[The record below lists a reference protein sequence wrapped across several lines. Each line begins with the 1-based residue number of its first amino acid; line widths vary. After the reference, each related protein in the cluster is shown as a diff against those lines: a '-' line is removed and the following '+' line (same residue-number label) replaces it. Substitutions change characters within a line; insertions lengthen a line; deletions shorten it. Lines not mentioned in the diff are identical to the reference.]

1 MDRAR
6 RHSVKTDALLKSD
19 VTSELAWDTSVGER
33 AGIGIAVRDGVVT
46 VSGQVD
52 NYMQK
57 QAIERAVRRVSG
69 VRGIAMDLEVK
80 LAAGA
85 RPSDTDIAQAA
96 LNAMRW
102 HSMVPEERVQ
112 IEVEDGHVTL
122 SGELDWAYQVASAE
136 QCVRPLLGVKDI
148 TNGIRIRPHVNTS
161 DIAAGISS
169 ALMRHAQREARNISI
184 QVDGGVVTLRGKVD
198 SLREREAAVGTA
210 WSAKGVTRVVDQ
222 LEVSA

>member
-1 MDRAR
+1 M
-6 RHSVKTDALLKSD
+6 KTDALLKSD

-136 QCVRPLLGVKDI
+136 QRVRPLLGVKDI
-148 TNGIRIRPHVNTS
+148 TNDIRIRPHVNTS

>member
-1 MDRAR
+1 M
-6 RHSVKTDALLKSD
+6 KTDALLKSD

>member
-1 MDRAR
+1 M
-6 RHSVKTDALLKSD
+6 KTDALLKSD

-52 NYMQK
+52 NDMQQ

-112 IEVEDGHVTL
+112 IEVVVQTRGAEHIETILEAMRAEGYDAERVGSTPRPKER
-122 SGELDWAYQVASAE
+122 SGYLPDQ
-136 QCVRPLLGVKDI
+136 R
-148 TNGIRIRPHVNTS
+148 
-161 DIAAGISS
+161 AGRFSRKARTPSWKS
-169 ALMRHAQREARNISI
+169 ALP
-184 QVDGGVVTLRGKVD
+184 
-198 SLREREAAVGTA
+198 
-210 WSAKGVTRVVDQ
+210 
-222 LEVSA
+222 

>member
-1 MDRAR
+1 M
-6 RHSVKTDALLKSD
+6 KTDALLKSD

-148 TNGIRIRPHVNTS
+148 TNDIRIRPHVNTS
-161 DIAAGISS
+161 DIAEGISS